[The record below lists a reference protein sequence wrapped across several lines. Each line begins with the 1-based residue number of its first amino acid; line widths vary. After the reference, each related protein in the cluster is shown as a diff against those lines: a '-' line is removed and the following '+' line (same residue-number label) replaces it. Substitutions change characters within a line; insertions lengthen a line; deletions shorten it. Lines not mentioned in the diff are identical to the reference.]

1 MRLDKPDILARLEG
15 ASHAVVEASA
25 GTGKTY
31 TLEHLVLDRLLSGV
45 LPEQLL
51 VVTFTDKAAA
61 ELRARVRKRVTE
73 VLKAVEAAA
82 QAELAPSEPRPER
95 PHWNIGPSEAR
106 ALARAARQLDR
117 ASIGTIHAFCQGL
130 LAEHALVAG
139 RELKEQVLDAAA
151 VRREVV
157 RRFLVEALPGA
168 DLTAAQL
175 RASLEAHGLA
185 KLEERVAGWL
195 DADGE
200 VRPELPA
207 FFAALRALH
216 PDDVAALERRLAA
229 SRSFARKK
237 TLTEL
242 LALLRRVLAGEAP
255 ESLVGDAVPECVR
268 DSAGIL
274 ELFGDAHARLARW
287 LANAAEHWPTRD
299 AWAASAARPL
309 LERHRRRLFEELGGL
324 DYDEMIHAVARLV
337 TDPDVGEGVAASLRQ
352 RYREVLIDEC
362 QDTDPRQW
370 SIFSKVFVEGGHGR
384 VTLVGDAKQAIY
396 GFRGADVGTYRRAVA
411 ELEAAGGRV
420 EALTESQ
427 RSSPELVEV
436 LNLFFDPTASPSP
449 FEREPRLVTPVS
461 ASPRAPRLVGRDG
474 GPYVGLAS
482 SALTVVRVPGE
493 GFSSA
498 LVRRAYGEYV
508 VDAIRDILANVSI
521 AEHKKDAPGQIKVRP
536 AKLDDIDVL
545 TYSNGELQAVAGLLQ
560 RAGIPATLGRGGALY
575 TSLEAQAVE
584 VLLAAIDEPEDT
596 ALRLRAYLGPFFGLD
611 VTRVDGADAVL
622 FDRLLRYHA
631 LAEERDHARLFARI
645 LDDSGLRRRVAFD
658 GRPDPRLRRFEQI
671 FERLLRV
678 TQRERVE
685 LRELRRRL
693 RGLIEGRGHDVVE
706 SEDVGQSAQA
716 VDVMTIHGAKGLE
729 APFVFVFGGW
739 NAPPSVGEGRLSTF
753 REGDVRRYEL
763 RPRSSCPPARIEAI
777 AAEAAA
783 DDARVGYVAMTRA
796 ALSVTLCVR
805 EVPPA
810 RGQPGRFRPLE
821 ERARALVGRDHAN
834 IRVTPL
840 TLPKR
845 RPPPPTLV
853 AAVRG
858 GAPAATPT
866 PVSALA
872 SPATGE
878 APRLRVVGPDE
889 RTPAPS
895 ASEGGLPEGTLD
907 DVTWSGGGEAAL
919 EALARR
925 ALGRPVSSYSR
936 MKALLESVRGGG
948 HVPDDDV
955 TLEQET
961 PADDTGPRGAEV
973 GILVHRILERAP
985 LERVAE
991 HGVLALEDP
1000 AIRAVVD
1007 EAFAET
1013 GLARDGEALMLG
1025 WVERALV
1032 TPLLPSWPPF
1042 ARLPEVARELELVFP
1057 TRARGV
1063 TPAFIRA
1070 FVDAVVVHEGR
1081 TALVDWKTDALPSY
1095 TPEALRA
1102 HVEAAYPL
1110 QVRLYAIGL
1119 ARWLELDGPQDHAR
1133 RFGGLVYVFL
1143 RAPGGPVSLEVRPS
1157 WAALGRWSAR
1167 LAEGVDGFAEDTL
1180 RVDADALG
1188 DAPGAD
1194 ADDAEPEAAPRGGE
1208 SADEPIADAAAIEPT
1223 LEATPEA
1230 MVEPM
1235 AEPSAEPAAEPSAEP
1250 AAEARAQLALFPGL
1264 PEPSPRGRGRRR

>member
-73 VLKAVEAAA
+73 VLKAVEGAARVEA
-82 QAELAPSEPRPER
+82 TAGAAPTEPHPER
-95 PHWNIGPSEAR
+95 PRWDIGPTEAR

-207 FFAALRALH
+207 FFSALRALH
-216 PDDVAALERRLAA
+216 PDDVASLERRLAA

-255 ESLVGDAVPECVR
+255 ESLVGDVVPECVR

-274 ELFGDAHARLARW
+274 ELFGDAHTRLARW
-287 LANAAEHWPTRD
+287 LASVAEHWPTRD

-309 LERHRRRLFEELGGL
+309 LERHRQRMFEELGGL

-420 EALTESQ
+420 EALAESQ

-436 LNLFFDPTASPSP
+436 LNLFFDPSASPSP

-482 SALTVVRVPGE
+482 SALTIVRVPGE

-498 LVRRAYGEYV
+498 LVRRAYGEYI
-508 VDAIRDILANVSI
+508 VDAIRDILANASI
-521 AEHKKDAPGQIKVRP
+521 AEHTKDAPGQIKVRP
-536 AKLDDIDVL
+536 ARLDDIDVL

-631 LAEERDHARLFARI
+631 LAEQRDHARLFARI

-796 ALSVTLCVR
+796 ALAVTLCVR
-805 EVPPA
+805 EVPPS

-821 ERARALVGRDHAN
+821 ERARALIGREHPN

-853 AAVRG
+853 AALR
-858 GAPAATPT
+858 GAPTAVTA
-866 PVSALA
+866 SAQA
-872 SPATGE
+872 E

-889 RTPAPS
+889 RAPVVS
-895 ASEGGLPEGTLD
+895 AGGLPEGTLD
-907 DVTWSGGGEAAL
+907 EVTWSGGGEAAL
-919 EALARR
+919 EAIARR

-936 MKALLESVRGGG
+936 MKALLESVHGGG

-991 HGVLALEDP
+991 RGALALDDP

-1025 WVERALV
+1025 WVEQALV
-1032 TPLLPSWPPF
+1032 TPLLPAWPPF

-1057 TRARGV
+1057 TRARGA

-1095 TPEALRA
+1095 TPAALRA
-1102 HVEAAYPL
+1102 HVEAAYVL
-1110 QVRLYAIGL
+1110 QVRLYALGL
-1119 ARWLELDGPQDHAR
+1119 ARWLELAGPDDHAR

-1143 RAPGGPVSLEVRPS
+1143 RAPGGPVSLVVRPS
-1157 WAALGRWSAR
+1157 WAALRRWSQR
-1167 LAEGVDGFAEDTL
+1167 LADGVDGFAEDTL
-1180 RVDADALG
+1180 QADVDALG
-1188 DAPGAD
+1188 DAEARGE
-1194 ADDAEPEAAPRGGE
+1194 AEF
-1208 SADEPIADAAAIEPT
+1208 ADEPIADEGAHEEPT
-1223 LEATPEA
+1223 S
-1230 MVEPM
+1230 VEPGLPEPAVVE
-1235 AEPSAEPAAEPSAEP
+1235 AEP
-1250 AAEARAQLALFPGL
+1250 RAQLALFPGL
-1264 PEPSPRGRGRRR
+1264 PEPPPRGRGRRR